1 MKQMLCL
8 LVGMLLSLSA
18 SAEKAQDFV
27 ALLMSDLEE
36 QYGVDDNDE
45 YGCVTVSPSMME
57 KMLKMLQSKDV
68 KNDEQIQRILP
79 HVKSMRIFS
88 ATKHIDRYNTAAT
101 KLLNKNAKSY
111 KPFKASAE
119 KSVDPCVW
127 VRKSGAKV
135 IEMIVLNRK
144 ENENFQVIN
153 ITGDMNKAFVD
164 ELLKM

>member
-1 MKQMLCL
+1 MFCF
-8 LVGMLLSLSA
+8 LVGMLLSLTL
-18 SAEKAQDFV
+18 SAEKTQDFV
-27 ALLMSDLEE
+27 AQLMSDLEE
-36 QYGVDDNDE
+36 QYGVDNNDE

-57 KMLKMLQSKDV
+57 KMLKMLQSKDA

-111 KPFKASAE
+111 RPFKASAE
-119 KSVDPCVW
+119 KNMDPCVW
-127 VRKSGAKV
+127 VRRSGNKV

-153 ITGDMNKAFVD
+153 ITGDMSKSFVN